1 MKLFRRTSQPWPP
14 AWAHDAG
21 AVIWRFLFDG
31 EGRIIGEA
39 RDPERKQARFFCLR
53 ERDGA
58 VIWDDLRLGEPWWV
72 GIEGVDAG
80 RLYLHGYRKPDMP
93 QHLGIT
99 AVDIPSGEQLWH
111 NDEYAFVLALNGEVY
126 AARET
131 FGGMQFYRLSA
142 GDGSVAEEFGQDMN
156 RINTLRRE
164 INEEDIFRG
173 YRYPEPLGDNH
184 PHGEAVTAALHDMV
198 DTSAVRGDL
207 DVLFEPPLLMA
218 AWHEPVPERKR
229 PGGRTSAV
237 PAETGATGGTG
248 TASRAAMNA
257 HSPPVLQQRFEARD
271 LASGRTLYSDVILEE
286 AEAPGMDSFFV
297 KDDQLM
303 YIKNRS
309 ILTAHDLNGVPA

>member
-14 AWAHDAG
+14 AWTHDAG

-39 RDPERKQARFFCLR
+39 RDPERKQAWFFCLR

-58 VIWDDLRLGEPWWV
+58 VIWNDLLLGEPWWV

-99 AVDIPSGEQLWH
+99 AVDIPSGRQLWH
-111 NDEYAFVLALNGEVY
+111 NDEYAFVLALHGEVY
-126 AARET
+126 ATRET

-142 GDGSVAEEFGQDMN
+142 KDGSVAEELGQDMD
-156 RINTLRRE
+156 RINALRRE

-173 YRYPEPLGDNH
+173 YRYPEPLGEDH
-184 PHGEAVTAALHDMV
+184 PRGEDVSAALRDMV
-198 DTSAVRGDL
+198 DAGAVRGDV

-218 AWHEPVPERKR
+218 AWHEPVQKSKR
-229 PGGRTSAV
+229 GKTQNGGS
-237 PAETGATGGTG
+237 ETAADGMGMGAQ
-248 TASRAAMNA
+248 
-257 HSPPVLQQRFEARD
+257 SPPVLQQRFEARD
-271 LASGRTLYSDVILEE
+271 LTSDRTLYSDIILEA

-309 ILTAHDLNGVPA
+309 ILTAHDMNGVPA